1 MPMMFG
7 FSGQRRQL
15 LEAEAQRFAAEAYG
29 YGALRAYLVGDLAAG
44 RVGPE
49 TELEIVVVQD
59 TDEPFHR
66 RADFWV
72 AHIRPRVGTRFLVYT
87 PEELEECEQDDAL
100 LLEAARVGEVLIG

>member
-49 TELEIVVVQD
+49 TELEIVVIQE

-87 PEELEECEQDDAL
+87 PDEFEAFEEDDLL
-100 LLEAARVGEVLIG
+100 LLEAVRVGEVLVG